1 MSNIFNVYDL
11 KESINMYHKKPHLFN
26 GTQHRFILLQ

>member
-1 MSNIFNVYDL
+1 
-11 KESINMYHKKPHLFN
+11 MYHKKPHLFN